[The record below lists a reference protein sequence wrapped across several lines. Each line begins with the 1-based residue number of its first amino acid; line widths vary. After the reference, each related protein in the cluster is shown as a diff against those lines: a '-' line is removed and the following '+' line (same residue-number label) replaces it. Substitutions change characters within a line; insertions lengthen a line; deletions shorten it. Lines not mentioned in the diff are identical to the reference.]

1 MSEKDLKQVLEEWDS
16 HSLTREIEDCLVKL
30 STYLELVIIILW
42 YNQSAPLCDFLQ
54 HKYLFSNRE

>member
-1 MSEKDLKQVLEEWDS
+1 MLEMSEKDLKQVLEEWDS

-42 YNQSAPLCDFLQ
+42 YNQSAPLCGFLQ
-54 HKYLFSNRE
+54 Q